1 MDGDDFLELVGA
13 GGDVRDRLLGLYGT
27 AGGTRTG

>member
-1 MDGDDFLELVGA
+1 MDGEDFLELVGA
-13 GGDVRDRLLGLYGT
+13 GGDLRGRLQGLYGS